1 MVSNPVVGRT
11 GTPARKGVW
20 VNGRRLHANGGLLSK
35 PTELQ
40 FIKTAVPP
48 VIRLPTPVSQVSD
61 GSTVGTPLGE
71 LVDRKELD
79 GLHSAV
85 VIEGGKPRRRSI
97 TDGSALG

>member
-1 MVSNPVVGRT
+1 MVLNLVVGLT
-11 GTPARKGVW
+11 GTLARKGVW
-20 VNGRRLHANGGLLSK
+20 VNCRRPHANGGLLSK

-40 FIKTAVPP
+40 FIKTPVPP
-48 VIRLPTPVSQVSD
+48 VIRVPTPVPQVSD

-85 VIEGGKPRRRSI
+85 VIADGKPRRRSI